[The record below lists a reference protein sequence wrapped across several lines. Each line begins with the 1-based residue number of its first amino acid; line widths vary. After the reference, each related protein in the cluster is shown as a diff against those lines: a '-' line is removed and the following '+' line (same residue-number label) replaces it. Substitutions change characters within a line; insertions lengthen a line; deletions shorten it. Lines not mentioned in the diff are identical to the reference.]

1 MRTAF
6 AYTTARILLFV
17 FAVVLLYLV
26 GARGLLLLALALV
39 VSGIA
44 SYVLLSKQRDRMSGT
59 LMTRLGN
66 GRQRAREFK
75 ARLDE
80 GAQVEDE
87 NDELQA
93 ADSGT
98 GSAG

>member
-6 AYTTARILLFV
+6 AYSSARILLFV
-17 FAVVLLYLV
+17 IAVILLYLV

-44 SYVLLSKQRDRMSGT
+44 SYVLLSKQRDRMSGA
-59 LMTRLGN
+59 LSSRLGN
-66 GRQRAREFK
+66 GRRRAREFK
-75 ARLDE
+75 SRLDQ
-80 GAQVEDE
+80 GAKVEDD
-87 NDELQA
+87 DELQA